1 MLRNTWSTKG
11 LLLIAALAFAC
22 AAQALSLHRDGDDLY
37 ASGIIQVGDELALR
51 QAAEQAP
58 IRRLVLLNSPGGAL
72 MASLRIARW
81 LEGLHITTVAA
92 GNCLSACSII
102 FMAGQERV
110 FAQLPTGQP
119 TLIGI
124 HGAYH
129 ARSGQIS
136 QAAVPLM
143 LNYYRSR
150 MGAHYD
156 AAVIEQA
163 LYQMKDPSGFLMVPA
178 MKGAP
183 SSDPWH
189 CPSAQASRHECT
201 VHTRQSA
208 LSLGVVT
215 QAASVSLPSQTLE
228 LAAQTVPAP
237 GAASGSVARSQPKE
251 AATLAQW
258 AN

>member
-11 LLLIAALAFAC
+11 MLLIAALAFAC

-37 ASGIIQVGDELALR
+37 VSGVIQVGDDQALR
-51 QAAEQAP
+51 QAVEQGP
-58 IRRLVLLNSPGGAL
+58 VRRLVLLNSPGGAL

-81 LEGLHITTVAA
+81 LEGLRITTVAA
-92 GNCLSACSII
+92 GNCLSACSIL

-110 FAQLPTGQP
+110 FAQLPSGQP

-143 LNYYRSR
+143 LGYYRSR
-150 MGAHYD
+150 MGAQYD

-163 LYQMKDPSGFLMVPA
+163 LSQMKDPSGFLMVPA
-178 MKGAP
+178 MQGAP
-183 SSDPWH
+183 SSAPWH

-201 VHTRQSA
+201 VHARQSA

-215 QAASVSLPSQTLE
+215 QAASVSLPRQALE
-228 LAAQTVPAP
+228 LAARAVPVP
-237 GAASGSVARSQPKE
+237 GGALGPVARGQSKE
-251 AATLAQW
+251 SATLAQSE
-258 AN
+258 N